1 MLKVTYKVNS
11 LFSLKKYKDSHLLAR
26 SYEHPM
32 LSTIRGAILASVI
45 ERSGKQKAEDLF
57 YKIKNAQIFIQH
69 PDKFHKTQ
77 QKITMLTNNSMTSK
91 DTDKVQTFD
100 DVNALTTVGIREFV
114 NVKYLVFYIDESIP
128 NLFAYLYNIDRIGN
142 SESHV
147 SLVSIEKVREMEH
160 VLVEWDDSKGYD
172 VELFEL
178 YDWVTNLDAKGKK
191 DKGTKFENIYIFS
204 DKLKNVNRKRICYV
218 EEVVPCNDVVITRV
232 PIQMV
237 A

>member
-1 MLKVTYKVNS
+1 MLKVTYKVKS

-32 LSTIRGAILASVI
+32 LSTIRGAILASLI
-45 ERSGKQKAEDLF
+45 ERSGKRKAEDLF
-57 YKIKNAQIFIQH
+57 YRIKNAQIFIQH
-69 PDKFHKTQ
+69 PDTFHKTQ
-77 QKITMLTNNSMTSK
+77 QKITMLTNNSMNSK
-91 DTDKVQTFD
+91 DTDKVQTSD

-114 NVKYLVFYIDESIP
+114 NVNHLVFYIDESIP

-147 SLVSIEKVREMEH
+147 SLVNIEKVNKMEQ
-160 VLVEWDDSKGYD
+160 VLMQWDDSKGYD

-178 YDWVTNLDAKGKK
+178 YDWDTKLDATGKK
-191 DKGTKFENIYIFS
+191 DKGTKFENVYIFS
-204 DKLKNVNRKRICYV
+204 EKLKNVNKKMICYV
-218 EEVVPCNDVVITRV
+218 EEVVPCNEVVITST
-232 PIQMV
+232 PMQMV

>member
-1 MLKVTYKVNS
+1 MLKVTYKVKS

-26 SYEHPM
+26 SYEYPM
-32 LSTIRGAILASVI
+32 LSTIRGAILASAI
-45 ERSGKQKAEDLF
+45 ERSGKQQAENIF

-69 PDKFHKTQ
+69 PDMFHKTQ
-77 QKITMLTNNSMTSK
+77 QKITMLTNNSMRSK

-100 DVNALTTVGIREFV
+100 EVNALTTVGIREFV
-114 NVKYLVFYIDESIP
+114 NVRHLVFYIDESIP

-147 SLVSIEKVREMEH
+147 SLVSIEKVNAMEH
-160 VLVEWDDSKGYD
+160 VLMKWNHATGYD

-178 YDWVTNLDAKGKK
+178 YDWDTKLDSKGKK
-191 DKGTKFENIYIFS
+191 DKGTKFENVYVFS
-204 DKLKNVNRKRICYV
+204 EKLKNVHKKIICYV
-218 EEVVPCNDVVITRV
+218 EEVVPCNDVSITST
-232 PIQMV
+232 PMQMV